1 VSFRVD
7 ACGPEAAETVLRLTR
22 LAFGPQTSLRP
33 PSGALSETLETVRSD
48 LELHGGAV
56 AWREADGVGALRLV
70 RLPDHLHVRRVAV
83 DPAWQ
88 GRGAGRAL
96 MEWARREALAAGYRQ
111 LRLGVR
117 SALPQN
123 VAFYERLGYR
133 VIAEHPHRDFPAATW
148 LELALDL

>member
-1 VSFRVD
+1 MSFPVE
-7 ACGPEAAETVLRLTR
+7 ACGPEAAQTVLRLTR
-22 LAFGPQTSLRP
+22 LAFGSQTALQP
-33 PSGALSETLETVRSD
+33 PSGALSETLETVRTD
-48 LELHGGAV
+48 LELHGGAL
-56 AWREADGVGALRLV
+56 AKHAAEPIGALRLL
-70 RLPDHLHVRRVAV
+70 REPDHLHVRRVAV

-96 MEWARREALAAGYRQ
+96 MEWARGEAASSGYRQ

-117 SALPQN
+117 SALPGN

-133 VIAEHPHRDFPAATW
+133 VVAEHPHRDFPAATW